1 MIDNPIRGIT
11 CSLLLTALLLFP
23 PARNCP
29 AEPAAP
35 IKYLMNEPVSMLDWG
50 IYRMGNALRTAG
62 YLEFLAINDIRPNI
76 HARYEP
82 SFNSIV
88 IEVTSPIIEDVES
101 RKKAREWCSSV
112 VELSRV
118 NLGVNKGTG
127 KASSAQ
133 GSHIRNFF
141 QSEWHQKTDQPE
153 SLGNELDKITELIVF
168 AKFREKGAKA
178 PPRTIRCNAP
188 LLGTGITFSE

>member
-1 MIDNPIRGIT
+1 MRRKPLKGIT
-11 CSLLLTALLLFP
+11 CILILTALLFLAF
-23 PARNCP
+23 ADICP
-29 AEPAAP
+29 AEPTAP

-62 YLEFLAINDIRPNI
+62 YLDFLEINAMRPNI

-101 RKKAREWCSSV
+101 RKKAKEWCSSV
-112 VELSRV
+112 IELSRV
-118 NLGVNKGTG
+118 NLGINKVTG

-141 QSEWHQKTDQPE
+141 QSQGYQKTDQPE

-178 PPRTIRCNAP
+178 SPRTIRCNAP
-188 LLGTGITFSE
+188 LLGTEVMFSE